1 MRFKVILETIGGERI
16 LPINYQY
23 PLSAAIYRII
33 SKGDVEY
40 AQFLHDKG
48 YGKGYKFFCFSDI
61 RSPFSVKGDRIHLRN
76 NIVEFKV
83 AFHLPKAMKNFVQGL
98 FASERIEIADNKT
111 KQSFAVKTIEG
122 IVNGVDNYLPKEF
135 VNVALR
141 PISALVVGVKNEK
154 GHYDYLHP
162 EDDKF
167 IEMFTYNWREKI
179 KTFYDQEIA
188 NNALLIVEKEYYP
201 NPPKS
206 RLITIKR
213 GTSAETK
220 VRGFVNFKLRIQAE
234 RSYVD
239 LLLNTGA
246 GLYNAQGMGCMEVVN
261 EINK

>member
-1 MRFKVILETIGGERI
+1 MRFKVILETIGGEKI

-40 AQFLHDKG
+40 AQFLHDRG

-111 KQSFAVKTIEG
+111 KQSFSVKTIEG

-154 GHYDYLHP
+154 RHYDYLHP

-179 KTFYDQEIA
+179 KTFYDQEVA
-188 NNALLIVEKEYYP
+188 NDALLIVEKEYYP

-206 RLITIKR
+206 RLITIKAD
-213 GTSAETK
+213 TSAETK

-261 EINK
+261 EIN